1 MVGPPFRCTSM
12 SYFLQVLL
20 KLSLSPWWYG
30 TVILRP
36 IVSSIGSVT
45 YETAKELSRIIKPQ
59 VGRSPHHVRNNQDF
73 IHSLEEIIVEPE
85 ECMMSFDVKAL

>member
-30 TVILRP
+30 AVICGFLVP
-36 IVSSIGSVT
+36 VVMGIGVPGVVIFLLGDWCL
-45 YETAKELSRIIKPQ
+45 A
-59 VGRSPHHVRNNQDF
+59 PHLHP
-73 IHSLEEIIVEPE
+73 VEGP
-85 ECMMSFDVKAL
+85 CWVLAFLQAVI